1 MTLATYT
8 SSTYLNNAKFLP
20 TGVQSLS
27 GVARWTAAG
36 SVGDVLFL
44 CRVPNGAKIVDCYEY
59 HTSGQTAA
67 ALSLGFDRGVA
78 AGGAG
83 NASCLISSGA
93 IATMNR
99 MTLAASPNTSN
110 APVTISVSDLDP
122 LKYVA
127 FVAKAESGTFTT
139 TVAISWCI
147 SYRND
152 GPEPA

>member
-8 SSTYLNNAKFLP
+8 STVYNNSAKF
-20 TGVQSLS
+20 THIGNVTVD
-27 GVARWTAAG
+27 GTAKWTAAG

-44 CRVPNGAKIVDCYEY
+44 AKIPNGAKIVDCYEY

-67 ALSLGFDRGVA
+67 ALSFGFDRGVA
-78 AGGAG
+78 SGGAG

-99 MTLAASPNTSN
+99 MSLAASPNTN
-110 APVTISVSDLDP
+110 NTPVTISVSDLDP

-139 TVAISWCI
+139 TVAVSFSIT
-147 SYRND
+147 YRFD
-152 GPEPA
+152 GPAPA